1 MNLQPVKAVLTQRL
15 PFGKLKQSS
24 INIGSHMIE
33 LGRNG
38 IHTTTDVHV
47 MREINLVN
55 VLEAHS
61 YRKSEKEL
69 TAQSM

>member
-15 PFGKLKQSS
+15 TFSELKQSS
-24 INIGSHMIE
+24 IDIGSHMIE
-33 LGRNG
+33 MGRNG
-38 IHTTTDVHV
+38 IHTTTEVHV

-61 YRKSEKEL
+61 YGKSEKEL
-69 TAQSM
+69 TAQSV